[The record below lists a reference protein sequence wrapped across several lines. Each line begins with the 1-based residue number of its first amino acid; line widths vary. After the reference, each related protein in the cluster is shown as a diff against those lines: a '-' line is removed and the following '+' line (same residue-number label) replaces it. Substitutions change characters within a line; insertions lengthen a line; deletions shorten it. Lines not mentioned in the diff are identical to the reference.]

1 MSIGIPKFRACPSV
15 GGVRMLLASP
25 IFAVQQKLWC
35 WNDVK
40 SVPIQ
45 LLLSFAARVKRPCI
59 RLEAAR
65 SLCLTGMVCSWIVW
79 CFWNG
84 LLCLLQLI
92 FNLYWHVTDVVVQCG
107 ICAEFAQN
115 YSKDVKDMLEERCY
129 MKLCLDNLWKIDR
142 IHTRSK
148 KYKITLC
155 MFYCFALS
163 ACLYGNCFVVVRVLY
178 LFLCCYSYV
187 VRHICLFSAAVRS
200 CYIADAAIIVYV
212 TVNHRDARA
221 HGCLPQKRCCVVKH
235 HAG

>member
-1 MSIGIPKFRACPSV
+1 
-15 GGVRMLLASP
+15 MLLASP
-25 IFAVQQKLWC
+25 IFVVQQKLWC

-148 KYKITLC
+148 NIKLRC
-155 MFYCFALS
+155 VCFIVL
-163 ACLYGNCFVVVRVLY
+163 LY
-178 LFLCCYSYV
+178 LPVYMEIVLLLFEFCIFFYAVTHMLCVIFAFFQPLC
-187 VRHICLFSAAVRS
+187 AAVISLTRRS
-200 CYIADAAIIVYV
+200 
-212 TVNHRDARA
+212 
-221 HGCLPQKRCCVVKH
+221 LFMPL
-235 HAG
+235 